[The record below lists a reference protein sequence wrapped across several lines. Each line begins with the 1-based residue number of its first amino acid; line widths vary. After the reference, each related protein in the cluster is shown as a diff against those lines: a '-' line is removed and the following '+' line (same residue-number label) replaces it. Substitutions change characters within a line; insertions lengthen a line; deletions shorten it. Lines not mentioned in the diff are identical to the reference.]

1 MATWLVTGAD
11 RGIGASICLQIGARG
26 DTALAACL
34 AEAPELRGKPGVE
47 VLTGVDVTSA
57 EAMRALVRQVG
68 DRRIDVLVNNAGLV
82 IERKLGEFDYDAF
95 HREYAVNALGPLRV
109 VEALLPRM
117 GRGGKIGIVTSR
129 VGSLSENGS
138 GGLYGYRLSKAA
150 GNMAGINLAHELK
163 PRGIAVICLHPG
175 SVRTQMTA
183 GLTDQATVGMLV
195 DPPAAA
201 KGLIARLDELTLD
214 TTGTFRHANGQ
225 ALPW

>member
-1 MATWLVTGAD
+1 MATWLITGAD
-11 RGIGASICLQIGARG
+11 RGIGAAMCQQIGARG

-34 AEAPELRGKPGVE
+34 VDAPELRGKRGVE

-57 EAMRALVRQVG
+57 EAMRNLVRQVG
-68 DRRIDVLVNNAGLV
+68 DRHIDVIVNNAGLV

-95 HREYAVNALGPLRV
+95 HKEYAVNALGPLRV

-117 GRGGKIGIVTSR
+117 GPGGKIGIVTSR
-129 VGSLSENGS
+129 VGSLTENGS

-183 GLTDQATVGMLV
+183 GLSDQATVGSLV
-195 DPPAAA
+195 DPPTSA
-201 KGLIARLDELTLD
+201 KGLIDRLDELTLAA
-214 TTGTFRHANGQ
+214 TGTFRHANGQ

>member
-11 RGIGASICLQIGARG
+11 RGIGASICEQIGARG
-26 DTALAACL
+26 DKALAACL
-34 AEAPELRGKPGVE
+34 VDAPELRGKPGVE
-47 VLTGVDVTSA
+47 ILTGVDVTSS
-57 EAMRALVRQVG
+57 ESIRTLVRQVG

-117 GRGGKIGIVTSR
+117 GAGGKIGIVTSR

-150 GNMAGINLAHELK
+150 ANMAGINLAHELK
-163 PRGIAVICLHPG
+163 PRGIAVVCLHPG

-183 GLTDQATVGMLV
+183 GLADQATVGMLV
-195 DPPAAA
+195 DPATAA
-201 KGLIARLDELTLD
+201 KGLIARLDELSLEA
-214 TTGTFRHANGQ
+214 TGTFRHANGQ
-225 ALPW
+225 TLPW

>member
-11 RGIGASICLQIGARG
+11 RGIGASICEQIGARG

-34 AEAPELRGKPGVE
+34 VDAPDLRGKRGVE
-47 VLTGVDVTSA
+47 ILTGVDITSA
-57 EAMRALVRQVG
+57 EGIRGLVRQIG
-68 DRRIDVLVNNAGLV
+68 DHRIDVIVNNAGLV

-95 HREYAVNALGPLRV
+95 QKEYAVNALGPLRV

-117 GRGGKIGIVTSR
+117 GQGGKIGIVTSR

-183 GLTDQATVGMLV
+183 GLVDQSAVGMLV
-195 DPPAAA
+195 DPPTAA
-201 KGLIARLDELTLD
+201 KGLIARLDELSLE

>member
-11 RGIGASICLQIGARG
+11 RGIGASICMQIGARG

-34 AEAPELRGKPGVE
+34 VDAPELRGKPGVE
-47 VLTGVDVTSA
+47 VLNGVDVTSA
-57 EAMRALVRQVG
+57 ESMRALVRQVG
-68 DRRIDVLVNNAGLV
+68 DRRIDVILNNAGLV
-82 IERKLGEFDYDAF
+82 IERKLGEFDYEAM
-95 HREYAVNALGPLRV
+95 HKEYAVNALGPLRV

-117 GRGGKIGIVTSR
+117 GKGGKIGVVTSR

-138 GGLYGYRLSKAA
+138 GGLYGYRLSKCA

-183 GLTDQATVGMLV
+183 GLTDTTAVGTLV
-195 DPPAAA
+195 DPPTAA
-201 KGLIARLDELTLD
+201 KGLIARVDELTLD
-214 TTGTFRHANGQ
+214 TTGSFRHASGQ

>member
-1 MATWLVTGAD
+1 VATWIVTGAD
-11 RGIGASICLQIGARG
+11 RGIGASICEQIGARG
-26 DTALAACL
+26 DMALAACL
-34 AEAPELRGKPGVE
+34 VDAPELRGKHGVE

-57 EAMRALVRQVG
+57 ESMRALVRKVG
-68 DRRIDVLVNNAGLV
+68 DRQIDVIVNNAGLV
-82 IERKLGEFDYDAF
+82 IERKLGQFDYDVF
-95 HREYAVNALGPLRV
+95 QKEYAVNALGPLRV

-117 GRGGKIGIVTSR
+117 GPGGKIGIVTSR
-129 VGSLSENGS
+129 VASLSENGS

-183 GLTDQATVGMLV
+183 GLTDQATVGTLV

-201 KGLIARLDELTLD
+201 KGLIARLDELTLE

>member
-11 RGIGASICLQIGARG
+11 RGIGASMCEQIGARG
-26 DTALAACL
+26 DIALAACL
-34 AEAPELRGKPGVE
+34 VDAPELRGKPGVE

-68 DRRIDVLVNNAGLV
+68 DRHIDVIVNNAGLV
-82 IERKLGEFDYDAF
+82 IERKLGHFDYDAF

-117 GRGGKIGIVTSR
+117 GPGGKIGIVTSR

-183 GLTDQATVGMLV
+183 GLTDQATVGSLV

-201 KGLIARLDELTLD
+201 KGLIARLDELSLE

>member
-11 RGIGASICLQIGARG
+11 RGIGASICEQIGMRG

-34 AEAPELRGKPGVE
+34 VDAPELRGKRGVE
-47 VLTGVDVTSA
+47 ILTGVDVTSA
-57 EAMRALVRQVG
+57 ESMRALVRKVG
-68 DRRIDVLVNNAGLV
+68 DRRIDVIVNNAGLV
-82 IERKLGEFDYDAF
+82 VERKLGEFDYDVF
-95 HREYAVNALGPLRV
+95 QKEYAVNALGPLRV

-117 GRGGKIGIVTSR
+117 GSGGKIGIVTSR

-183 GLTDQATVGMLV
+183 GLTDQATVGVLV

-201 KGLIARLDELTLD
+201 KGLIARLDELTLEN
-214 TTGTFRHANGQ
+214 TGTFRHANGQ

>member
-11 RGIGASICLQIGARG
+11 RGIGASICEQIGARG

-34 AEAPELRGKPGVE
+34 GDAPELRGKRGVE
-47 VLTGVDVTSA
+47 VLTGVDVTSGNA
-57 EAMRALVRQVG
+57 VRGLVRQVG

-82 IERKLGEFDYDAF
+82 IERKLGAFDYEAF

-150 GNMAGINLAHELK
+150 ANMAGINLAHELK

-175 SVRTQMTA
+175 SVRTQMSA
-183 GLTDQATVGMLV
+183 GLTDQATVGTLV
-195 DPPAAA
+195 DPPTAA
-201 KGLIARLDELTLD
+201 KGLIARLDELSLE

>member
-1 MATWLVTGAD
+1 VATWLVTGAD
-11 RGIGASICLQIGARG
+11 RGIGASICEQIGMRG

-34 AEAPELRGKPGVE
+34 VDAPELRGKRGVE
-47 VLTGVDVTSA
+47 ILTGVDVTSA
-57 EAMRALVRQVG
+57 ESMRALVRKVG
-68 DRRIDVLVNNAGLV
+68 DRRIDVIVNNAGLV
-82 IERKLGEFDYDAF
+82 VERKLGEFDYDVF
-95 HREYAVNALGPLRV
+95 QKEYAVNALGPLRV

-117 GRGGKIGIVTSR
+117 GSGGKIGIVTSR

-183 GLTDQATVGMLV
+183 GLTDQATVGVLV

-201 KGLIARLDELTLD
+201 KGLIARLDELTLEN
-214 TTGTFRHANGQ
+214 TGTFRHANGQ

>member
-11 RGIGASICLQIGARG
+11 RGIGASICEQIGARG
-26 DTALAACL
+26 DRAIAACFVD
-34 AEAPELRGKPGVE
+34 APELRGKPGVE
-47 VLTGVDVTSA
+47 VVTGVDVTSA
-57 EAMRALVRQVG
+57 ESMRSLVGEVG
-68 DRRIDVLVNNAGLV
+68 DRRIDVILNNAGLV

-95 HREYAVNALGPLRV
+95 HKEYAVNALGPLRV

-117 GRGGKIGIVTSR
+117 GRGGKIGIITSR
-129 VGSLSENGS
+129 VGSLSENGM

-183 GLTDQATVGMLV
+183 GLTDQNAVGMLV
-195 DPPAAA
+195 DPPTAA
-201 KGLIARLDELTLD
+201 KGLIARLDELSLE